1 MRKKAFAYIFAL
13 ALGACA
19 TGYHPDGF
27 TGGYSETQ
35 LSADIWQI
43 NVIGNGYTSTQ
54 RARSI
59 ALLRAAELTL
69 RAGRQRFVLLGGD
82 VSQQYAG
89 STPIMANRIGGT
101 IFVSGGDAISK
112 PEGSIIIRTVTPA
125 DPAFA
130 TALDARL
137 IDAQLRPQLAPR

>member
-1 MRKKAFAYIFAL
+1 MRKTAAACIFAL

-54 RARSI
+54 RARNI
-59 ALLRAAELTL
+59 AMLRAAEITL
-69 RAGRQRFVLLGGD
+69 RAGRQRFVLMGGD

-89 STPIMANRIGGT
+89 STPIMLNRVGNT
-101 IFVSGGDAISK
+101 VFASGGDAIRK
-112 PEGSIIIRTVTPA
+112 PEGTIVIRTVTPA
-125 DPAFA
+125 DPAFE
-130 TALDARL
+130 TALDAKL